1 MEADEAAWEEAAAT
15 ISGLSSAPPS
25 STNNGAPTTTT
36 TTTTT
41 SRRSVLRGPQ
51 LAKVELALRRLQAG
65 RGTAEDLAGAVL
77 EYYDRR
83 VQPGCTWRPS
93 MDQDGPPRC

>member
-1 MEADEAAWEEAAAT
+1 VEADEAAWEEAAAT

-25 STNNGAPTTTT
+25 STNNGTTATSSTTTT
-36 TTTTT
+36 SSS

-51 LAKVELALRRLQAG
+51 LARVELALRRLQAG

-83 VQPGCTWRPS
+83 V
-93 MDQDGPPRC
+93 